1 MHRNL
6 EIVTDRQMHNQW
18 FVGRQMHIN
27 PESVTDRQMNRL
39 TDGPTNKQCHSIPQ
53 IYVYIYIN
61 KYINN
66 K

>member
-6 EIVTDRQMHNQW
+6 EIVTDRQMQNQW

-39 TDGPTNKQCHSIPQ
+39 TDGPTNKQCHSIPP
-53 IYVYIYIN
+53 IYVYIF
-61 KYINN
+61 K
-66 K
+66 